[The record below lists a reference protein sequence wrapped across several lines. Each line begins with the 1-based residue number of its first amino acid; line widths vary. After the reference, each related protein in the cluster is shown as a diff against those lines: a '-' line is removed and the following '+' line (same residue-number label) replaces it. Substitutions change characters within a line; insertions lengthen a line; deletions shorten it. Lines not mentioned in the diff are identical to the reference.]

1 MSAHSRSVEKDI
13 QVPPDLSR
21 PQNVR
26 RSHSLPLEMSVGGH
40 CGPQIPVAHR
50 RLALPNGDSRVVK
63 IEYRPGSAGGQTA
76 TFLKHDIRTELLD
89 KLRAPIRI
97 ASTAVISPEN
107 HKLTEVGGDTGTG
120 ASATMAHNTL
130 LAIELHS
137 QSLCELSE
145 PTGDRRRFPTRNRYF
160 LTYSSCPIGFSRH
173 GRTARTTG
181 HRPPQSGPVA
191 DEYRVPQGGHDPE
204 PGPGRRDVWC

>member
-1 MSAHSRSVEKDI
+1 
-13 QVPPDLSR
+13 
-21 PQNVR
+21 
-26 RSHSLPLEMSVGGH
+26 MSVGGH

-107 HKLTEVGGDTGTG
+107 HKLTEVCSDTGIG
-120 ASATMAHNTL
+120 ARATLIRNTL
-130 LAIELHS
+130 LDRELHFPS
-137 QSLCELSE
+137 PHEISE
-145 PTGDRRRFPTRNRYF
+145 PFGNRRGFPIRNRH
-160 LTYSSCPIGFSRH
+160 FSDIFVMSDRFQP
-173 GRTARTTG
+173 ARAN
-181 HRPPQSGPVA
+181 RSYNRA
-191 DEYRVPQGGHDPE
+191 
-204 PGPGRRDVWC
+204 